1 MKLPATNLLS
11 GPSPLQLSL
20 GGSVLLHAALLFG
33 LPAPSSGSHAT
44 SAAMLE
50 ARLVPAAPAPTAVVT
65 TARPQPVPTT
75 PAQASLPLDVPPP
88 QAAATPPQASE
99 QQATAAADSAS
110 EPTYFSAAQLD
121 TPPHLL
127 GELQQIYP
135 ARARAA
141 EVEGYVTLALLI
153 NERGEVEDVSVV
165 RAQPVGYFE
174 EAALSML
181 RKQRF
186 SPPIKQNRAVK
197 SRWLTTVRYR
207 LQS

>member
-1 MKLPATNLLS
+1 MKLPATNLMHGSTL
-11 GPSPLQLSL
+11 PLTL
-20 GGSVLLHAALLFG
+20 GGSVLLHAVLLFG
-33 LPAPSSGSHAT
+33 LPAPSSGSHSTTVAV
-44 SAAMLE
+44 LE
-50 ARLVPAAPAPTAVVT
+50 ARLTPIAQRTPAPSAKMQPAPTPVKDSLPIDAPLPQPDSIVAAPASETS
-65 TARPQPVPTT
+65 T
-75 PAQASLPLDVPPP
+75 PAAAS
-88 QAAATPPQASE
+88 AET
-99 QQATAAADSAS
+99 
-110 EPTYFSAAQLD
+110 TYFSAAQLD

-127 GELQQIYP
+127 GELQQVYP

-165 RAQPVGYFE
+165 RAQPAGYFE
-174 EAALSML
+174 EAALNML

-186 SPPIKQNRAVK
+186 SPPIKQNRAVR

>member
-1 MKLPATNLLS
+1 MKLPATNLMHGSAL
-11 GPSPLQLSL
+11 PLTL
-20 GGSVLLHAALLFG
+20 GGSVLLHVALLFG

-44 SAAMLE
+44 TVATLEAHLAPAPQHTAML
-50 ARLVPAAPAPTAVVT
+50 APSVLPTPAIRDSIPIDAPLPQPDQLVPAPASEAS
-65 TARPQPVPTT
+65 T
-75 PAQASLPLDVPPP
+75 PAAAS
-88 QAAATPPQASE
+88 
-99 QQATAAADSAS
+99 SA
-110 EPTYFSAAQLD
+110 ETTYFSAAQLD

-127 GELQQIYP
+127 GELQQVYP

-141 EVEGYVTLALLI
+141 EVEGDVTLALLI

-165 RAQPVGYFE
+165 RAQPAGYFE
-174 EAALSML
+174 EAALNML

>member
-1 MKLPATNLLS
+1 MKLPATNFLS
-11 GPSPLQLSL
+11 SPSPLQLSL
-20 GGSVLLHAALLFG
+20 GGSVLLHAVLLFG
-33 LPAPSSGSHAT
+33 LPAPSPSSRATTVAALEAHLAPTLQRTTAHAATVQPAPTPAIRDSLPIDAPLPQPDSFAPTPAGETGT
-44 SAAMLE
+44 SAA
-50 ARLVPAAPAPTAVVT
+50 
-65 TARPQPVPTT
+65 
-75 PAQASLPLDVPPP
+75 AS
-88 QAAATPPQASE
+88 A
-99 QQATAAADSAS
+99 

-121 TPPHLL
+121 SPPRLL

-165 RAQPVGYFE
+165 RAQPAGYFE
-174 EAALSML
+174 EAALNML

-197 SRWLTTVRYR
+197 SRWLTTVHYR

>member
-1 MKLPATNLLS
+1 MKLPATNFLF
-11 GPSPLQLSL
+11 SPTPFQLSL

-44 SAAMLE
+44 TAATLE
-50 ARLVPAAPAPTAVVT
+50 ARLVPAAPEPAMVVATVRPQPAPTA
-65 TARPQPVPTT
+65 PVKS
-75 PAQASLPLDVPPP
+75 SLPLEMPPP
-88 QAAATPPQASE
+88 QAAAPQASE
-99 QQATAAADSAS
+99 QPTPAADSTS
-110 EPTYFSAAQLD
+110 EPGYFSAAQLD
-121 TPPHLL
+121 APPHLL

-153 NERGEVEDVSVV
+153 NERGEVEEVSVV

-174 EAALSML
+174 EAAVSML